1 MVLVKPAPDPAN
13 AAYLL
18 LDDVGERLC
27 AAWHAVPGFIRQSD
41 SYVELASVCA
51 RAAVCSFDEAMD
63 RLPTLLELGILR
75 RNGTVAKK
83 VKAELDRRG
92 AQCMSIEVD
101 VGADVGV
108 SGEDGEDEGEE
119 G

>member
-1 MVLVKPAPDPAN
+1 MVLVKPAPDPSN

-27 AAWHAVPGFIRQSD
+27 ATWAAIPKPIRQHD
-41 SYVELASVCA
+41 SLVELASACA
-51 RAAVCSFDEAMD
+51 RAAVCTFDEAMD

-75 RNGTVAKK
+75 RNGTVDRK

-92 AQCMSIEVD
+92 AQCVNIE
-101 VGADVGV
+101 ADV